1 MDEICSK
8 FPHLAIDILKR
19 LDCES
24 LKKCALTSRPLNV
37 ITSRETNLWVQILA
51 SISKELNPNYS
62 KCSKLWKSFL
72 KDINKN
78 TVIKFISEIVSDHE
92 KWFTI
97 YLDTP
102 LDLILKYNIYF
113 DDRDLLKV
121 LRNIFDT
128 TNDFE
133 TISRK
138 SVGIKKLRE
147 IALRLNRIKR
157 L

>member
-1 MDEICSK
+1 M
-8 FPHLAIDILKR
+8 
-19 LDCES
+19 
-24 LKKCALTSRPLNV
+24 
-37 ITSRETNLWVQILA
+37 
-51 SISKELNPNYS
+51 
-62 KCSKLWKSFL
+62 